1 LYFGYPEVNRKSLE
15 IAKKQLETMEKR
27 IKGLEKKE
35 EEHTFEE

>member
-1 LYFGYPEVNRKSLE
+1 VNRKSLE

>member
-1 LYFGYPEVNRKSLE
+1 LCFGYAEVNRKSLE